1 MKSLFFSMLF
11 LLSFLFFL
19 ANNGEAAVPC
29 TTVDANAAACLGF
42 ATGMAAKPSDAC
54 CNGLRQLAQTVKS
67 VDDKKAIC
75 RCLKVGAKSL
85 GIQDRFLSMIPQA
98 CNIKVDFPVSV
109 NTNCETKLVSSSIV
123 EGNVL
128 MSRFCPQPLW
138 KVIIRFTEGKPQLVE
153 LRPART
159 QGRT

>member
-1 MKSLFFSMLF
+1 MLF

-67 VDDKKAIC
+67 
-75 RCLKVGAKSL
+75 
-85 GIQDRFLSMIPQA
+85 DRFLSMIPQA
-98 CNIKVDFPVSV
+98 CNIKVDFAVSV
-109 NTNCETKLVSSSIV
+109 NTNCETIH
-123 EGNVL
+123 
-128 MSRFCPQPLW
+128 
-138 KVIIRFTEGKPQLVE
+138 
-153 LRPART
+153 
-159 QGRT
+159 